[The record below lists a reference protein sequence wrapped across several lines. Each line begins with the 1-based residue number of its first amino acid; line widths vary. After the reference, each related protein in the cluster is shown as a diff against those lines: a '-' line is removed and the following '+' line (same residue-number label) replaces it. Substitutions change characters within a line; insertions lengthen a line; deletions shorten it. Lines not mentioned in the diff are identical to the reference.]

1 MTDFSLVHKT
11 PASDVESI
19 AASASSSARLANA
32 SNSTTLLVDEEE
44 DYTIK
49 CICGFQDDD
58 GDTVFCERCETWQ
71 HIDCYY
77 YSREGTI
84 ADVRSID
91 HNCVDCEPR
100 ELDAKGATD
109 RQSNKRREVC
119 DPRKVK
125 KTTTKSHK
133 KKSNASISNGGSHDP
148 YELTSRSP
156 KDQVLPQRIPKK
168 SHKPS
173 GSISLPLN
181 LLSSVP
187 HHVPAKRSASS
198 SHTFHSPTETQNI
211 LSQNGCSFE
220 LYSREFLHLYDE
232 DPGDALMNVNLFND
246 INITRSLSS
255 WTHDV
260 ESLRVAAHGLSPQEV
275 FLRCSQP
282 LDSMN
287 LPCLRKAHKED
298 STFSL
303 DGKHA
308 RWRYLI
314 IESMTRKETIVGEL
328 RGKIGHKR
336 DYVQDPLNR
345 WDYLRHPV
353 PFVFFHPKLPIY
365 IDTRHEGTI
374 CRYIRRSC
382 RPNLSMKTIL
392 ENGSEYHFCFV
403 AKHDL
408 EAGTELTIPW
418 VFDEHIRNFLH
429 PRRNEDTKQDD
440 AEDYVIDWVGKVLA
454 DFGGCACEAPS
465 QCTLARFD
473 RRRGGTISHRHLS
486 IGKTVKGRNG
496 YSNKP
501 SPPSTGYATNSRADS
516 EITKHQE
523 DEEQDD
529 TRSTSDSMRSKP
541 QSRDLTPTHRI
552 SSDIS
557 IVPGVELSNRD
568 KRKIATMEKTFEQL
582 EAHERPIQKKKKRN
596 SGGSTLATPSAC
608 ISVSAC
614 LMATSNPMLIPW
626 NRNNWVSLTLRC
638 AKRILPVSI
647 LILINLKQEN
657 QLLKIMFCLRQGAH
671 LNNTFPT
678 KPLHL
683 IGKTMLTLVCRR
695 IRVELK
701 TGMSQRYARSQDVN
715 ITSR

>member
-1 MTDFSLVHKT
+1 MTDYSLAHKT
-11 PASDVESI
+11 PASETEAI
-19 AASASSSARLANA
+19 AATASSSAKPANA
-32 SNSTTLLVDEEE
+32 SKATELLVEEEE

-58 GDTVFCERCETWQ
+58 GNTVFCERCETWQ

-77 YSREGTI
+77 HSREGTSV
-84 ADVRSID
+84 DVNSID
-91 HNCVDCEPR
+91 HNCADCEPR
-100 ELDAKGATD
+100 ELDAKGATE
-109 RQSNKRREVC
+109 RQSDKRRGAF

-133 KKSNASISNGGSHDP
+133 KKSNATIANGGPHDP
-148 YELTSRSP
+148 QERTSRSP
-156 KDQVLPQRIPKK
+156 KDQVPPQRITKK

-173 GSISLPLN
+173 GSINSPLT
-181 LLSSVP
+181 LLSSISPQVP
-187 HHVPAKRSASS
+187 TKRSASS
-198 SHTFHSPTETQNI
+198 SRTFHSPTETPNY
-211 LSQNGCSFE
+211 LSHNNDGYFE
-220 LYSREFLHLYDE
+220 LYSREFLNLYNE
-232 DPGDALMNVNLFND
+232 DPGDAPMNANLFND

-260 ESLRVAAHGLSPQEV
+260 ESLREAAHGLPPQEV
-275 FLRCSQP
+275 FLRCGQP

-298 STFSL
+298 TTFSI

-314 IESMTRKETIVGEL
+314 IESMTPKEAIVGEL

-374 CRYIRRSC
+374 CRYLRRSC

-392 ENGSEYHFCFV
+392 ENGSDYHFCFV

-429 PRRNEDTKQDD
+429 PRRNDDTKQDD

-473 RRRGGTISHRHLS
+473 RRRGGSISNRNFPN
-486 IGKTVKGRNG
+486 GKPAKARNG
-496 YSNKP
+496 YSSKP
-501 SPPSTGYATNSRADS
+501 SPPSTGYATNSRAGS
-516 EITKHQE
+516 EILKHQE
-523 DEEQDD
+523 VEEQDD
-529 TRSTSDSMRSKP
+529 THSTSGSMRSKP
-541 QSRDLTPTHRI
+541 QSRDLTPTHRTP
-552 SSDIS
+552 SDTS
-557 IVPGVELSNRD
+557 FAPGSELSDRD
-568 KRKIATMEKTFEQL
+568 KRKIAAREK
-582 EAHERPIQKKKKRN
+582 AHERPVQKKKKRN
-596 SGGSTLATPSAC
+596 SGGSTLATPVTT
-608 ISVSAC
+608 ISVSPF
-614 LMATSNPMLIPW
+614 LIATSD
-626 NRNNWVSLTLRC
+626 
-638 AKRILPVSI
+638 PV
-647 LILINLKQEN
+647 LIL
-657 QLLKIMFCLRQGAH
+657 
-671 LNNTFPT
+671 
-678 KPLHL
+678 
-683 IGKTMLTLVCRR
+683 
-695 IRVELK
+695 
-701 TGMSQRYARSQDVN
+701 
-715 ITSR
+715 

>member
-19 AASASSSARLANA
+19 AAPVSSSAKLANA
-32 SNSTTLLVDEEE
+32 LKASELPVEEEE

-58 GDTVFCERCETWQ
+58 GNTVFCERCETWQ

-77 YSREGTI
+77 YSREGTSV
-84 ADVRSID
+84 DVKSID
-91 HNCVDCEPR
+91 HNCADCEPR
-100 ELDAKGATD
+100 ELDAKGATE
-109 RQSNKRREVC
+109 RQSDKRRGAF

-133 KKSNASISNGGSHDP
+133 KKANTTIANGGPHDP
-148 YELTSRSP
+148 HERTSRSP
-156 KDQVLPQRIPKK
+156 KDQVPPQRIPKK

-173 GSISLPLN
+173 SSINSPLT

-187 HHVPAKRSASS
+187 QQVPNKRSASS
-198 SHTFHSPTETQNI
+198 SRTFHSPTETPNYQ
-211 LSQNGCSFE
+211 SYNGCYFE
-220 LYSREFLHLYDE
+220 LYSREFLHLYNE
-232 DPGDALMNVNLFND
+232 DPGDTLMNANLFND

-260 ESLRVAAHGLSPQEV
+260 ESLREAAHGLSPQEV
-275 FLRCSQP
+275 FLRCGQP

-298 STFSL
+298 TTFSI

-314 IESMTRKETIVGEL
+314 IESMTPKEAIVGEL

-374 CRYIRRSC
+374 CRYLRRSC

-392 ENGSEYHFCFV
+392 ENGSDYHFCFV

-418 VFDEHIRNFLH
+418 VFDEHIRNFLY

-473 RRRGGTISHRHLS
+473 RRRRGSISHRNLPN
-486 IGKTVKGRNG
+486 GKPAKARNG

-501 SPPSTGYATNSRADS
+501 SPPSTGFATNSRAGS
-516 EITKHQE
+516 ENTKHQE

-529 TRSTSDSMRSKP
+529 TRSTSGSMRSKP

-552 SSDIS
+552 SSDLS
-557 IVPGVELSNRD
+557 FVPKEELSNRD
-568 KRKIATMEKTFEQL
+568 KRKITTIEKTFEQL
-582 EAHERPIQKKKKRN
+582 EAHERPVQKKKKRN
-596 SGGSTLATPSAC
+596 SGGSTLATPSAT
-608 ISVSAC
+608 ISVSPF
-614 LMATSNPMLIPW
+614 LMATSNPVLILE
-626 NRNNWVSLTLRC
+626 NRNDWISPTLLHAR
-638 AKRILPVSI
+638 RILLASI
-647 LILINLKQEN
+647 LILITWK
-657 QLLKIMFCLRQGAH
+657 
-671 LNNTFPT
+671 
-678 KPLHL
+678 
-683 IGKTMLTLVCRR
+683 
-695 IRVELK
+695 
-701 TGMSQRYARSQDVN
+701 
-715 ITSR
+715 

>member
-1 MTDFSLVHKT
+1 MNYTLCSVGREKAICYSMTDFSLVHKT
-11 PASDVESI
+11 SVSDVELI
-19 AASASSSARLANA
+19 AAPVSSSAKLANA
-32 SNSTTLLVDEEE
+32 LKASELPVEEEE

-58 GDTVFCERCETWQ
+58 GNTVFCERCETWQ

-77 YSREGTI
+77 YSREGTSV
-84 ADVRSID
+84 DVKSID
-91 HNCVDCEPR
+91 HSCADCEPR
-100 ELDAKGATD
+100 ELDAKGATE
-109 RQSNKRREVC
+109 RQSDKRRGAF
-119 DPRKVK
+119 DPPKVK

-133 KKSNASISNGGSHDP
+133 KKANTTIANGGPHDP
-148 YELTSRSP
+148 HERTSRSP
-156 KDQVLPQRIPKK
+156 KDQVPPQRIPKK

-173 GSISLPLN
+173 SSINSPLT

-187 HHVPAKRSASS
+187 QQVPNKRSASS
-198 SHTFHSPTETQNI
+198 SRIFHSPTETPNYQ
-211 LSQNGCSFE
+211 SYNGCYFE
-220 LYSREFLHLYDE
+220 LYSREFLHLYNE
-232 DPGDALMNVNLFND
+232 DPGDTLMNANLFND

-260 ESLRVAAHGLSPQEV
+260 ESLREAAHGLSPQEV
-275 FLRCSQP
+275 FLRCDYP
-282 LDSMN
+282 LDSLN

-298 STFSL
+298 TTFSI

-314 IESMTRKETIVGEL
+314 IESMTPKEAIVGEL

-374 CRYIRRSC
+374 CRYLRRSC

-392 ENGSEYHFCFV
+392 ENGSDYHFCFV

-418 VFDEHIRNFLH
+418 VFDEHIRNFLY

-473 RRRGGTISHRHLS
+473 RRRRGSISHRNLPN
-486 IGKTVKGRNG
+486 GKPAKARNG

-501 SPPSTGYATNSRADS
+501 SPPSTGFATNSRAGS

-529 TRSTSDSMRSKP
+529 TRSTSGSMRSKP

-552 SSDIS
+552 SSDLS
-557 IVPGVELSNRD
+557 FVPGAELSNRD
-568 KRKIATMEKTFEQL
+568 KRKITTIEKTFEQL
-582 EAHERPIQKKKKRN
+582 EAHERPVQKKKKRN
-596 SGGSTLATPSAC
+596 SGGSTLATPSAT
-608 ISVSAC
+608 ISVSPF
-614 LMATSNPMLIPW
+614 LMATSNSVLILE
-626 NRNNWVSLTLRC
+626 NRNHWISPTLLHAR
-638 AKRILPVSI
+638 RILLASI
-647 LILINLKQEN
+647 LILITWK
-657 QLLKIMFCLRQGAH
+657 
-671 LNNTFPT
+671 
-678 KPLHL
+678 
-683 IGKTMLTLVCRR
+683 
-695 IRVELK
+695 
-701 TGMSQRYARSQDVN
+701 
-715 ITSR
+715 

>member
-1 MTDFSLVHKT
+1 MNHTPCSVGHEKAICHIMTDYSFAHKT
-11 PASDVESI
+11 PASETESI
-19 AASASSSARLANA
+19 AAPAPSSAKPANA
-32 SNSTTLLVDEEE
+32 SKAAELLVEEEE

-58 GDTVFCERCETWQ
+58 GNTVFCERCETWQ

-77 YSREGTI
+77 HSGEGTSV
-84 ADVRSID
+84 DVKSID
-91 HNCVDCEPR
+91 HNCADCEPR
-100 ELDAKGATD
+100 ELDAKGATE
-109 RQSNKRREVC
+109 RQSDKRRGAF

-133 KKSNASISNGGSHDP
+133 KKSNATIANGGPHEP
-148 YELTSRSP
+148 QERTSRSP
-156 KDQVLPQRIPKK
+156 KDQVPPQRITKK

-173 GSISLPLN
+173 GSINSPLT
-181 LLSSVP
+181 LLSTIPPPVP
-187 HHVPAKRSASS
+187 TKRSASS
-198 SHTFHSPTETQNI
+198 SRTFHSPTETPNY
-211 LSQNGCSFE
+211 SSHNNGCYFE
-220 LYSREFLHLYDE
+220 LYSREFLHLYNE
-232 DPGDALMNVNLFND
+232 DPGDTPMNANLFND

-260 ESLRVAAHGLSPQEV
+260 ESLREAAHGLPPQEV
-275 FLRCSQP
+275 FLRCGQP

-298 STFSL
+298 TTFSI

-314 IESMTRKETIVGEL
+314 IESMTPKEAIVGEL

-365 IDTRHEGTI
+365 IDTRYEGTI
-374 CRYIRRSC
+374 CRYLRRSC

-392 ENGSEYHFCFV
+392 ENGSDYHFCFV

-429 PRRNEDTKQDD
+429 SRRNDDTKQDD

-473 RRRGGTISHRHLS
+473 RRRGGSISNRNFS
-486 IGKTVKGRNG
+486 NGKLAKARNG

-501 SPPSTGYATNSRADS
+501 SPPSTGYATNSRAGS
-516 EITKHQE
+516 EILKHQE
-523 DEEQDD
+523 VEEHDD
-529 TRSTSDSMRSKP
+529 THSTSGSMRSKP
-541 QSRDLTPTHRI
+541 QSRDLTPTHRTP
-552 SSDIS
+552 SDTS
-557 IVPGVELSNRD
+557 FAPGAELSDRD
-568 KRKIATMEKTFEQL
+568 KRKIAAMEK
-582 EAHERPIQKKKKRN
+582 AHERPVQKKKKRN
-596 SGGSTLATPSAC
+596 SGGSTLATPGAT
-608 ISVSAC
+608 ISVSPF
-614 LMATSNPMLIPW
+614 LIATSEL
-626 NRNNWVSLTLRC
+626 V
-638 AKRILPVSI
+638 
-647 LILINLKQEN
+647 LIL
-657 QLLKIMFCLRQGAH
+657 
-671 LNNTFPT
+671 
-678 KPLHL
+678 
-683 IGKTMLTLVCRR
+683 
-695 IRVELK
+695 
-701 TGMSQRYARSQDVN
+701 
-715 ITSR
+715 